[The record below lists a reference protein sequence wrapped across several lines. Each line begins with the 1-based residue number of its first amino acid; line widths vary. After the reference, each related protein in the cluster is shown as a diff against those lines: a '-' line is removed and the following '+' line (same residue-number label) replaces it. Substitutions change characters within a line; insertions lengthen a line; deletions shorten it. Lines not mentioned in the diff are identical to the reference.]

1 MIEVWADVG
10 GTFTDTF
17 VVDGRRRLVTKVL
30 SSGVIRVRAAE
41 IAAPRPG
48 DGGLGSPTRVRLS
61 LPDEWS
67 LANFWDGSRLS
78 WIPADGRRVPLG
90 TILAYDADSGWVETD
105 RPIRLPDASSFRQ
118 GLWELDPGL
127 EAPVLAAR
135 QLLRVPPADPL
146 PPLEVRLGTTRGT
159 NALLTRRGAETA
171 LVINRGFGDLPRIG
185 EQDRPDLFALT
196 IRKPPPLT
204 ERVVEID
211 GRLLASGEESEPL
224 DEPRLREQLRS
235 IRDAGVASLAIC
247 LMHAHVNDV
256 HERRCEQIARELG
269 FEEISRSSEV
279 APLIKLVSRAETTTL
294 DAYLNPVLN
303 RDVDRVW
310 QQFGGP
316 GRCHLRLM
324 TSGGNL
330 VSPAGFRGRDS
341 ILSGPAGGV
350 VALAGVAQRAAAG
363 AAIGL
368 DMGGTSTDV
377 SRYEGRIGR
386 RYESRVAGVRVMTP
400 MMDIHTVA
408 AGGGSICDFRGAT
421 GDRGGRLT
429 VGPDSA
435 GADPGPACY
444 GRGGPCTLTDVNLLL
459 GRIPA
464 ERFPFPLDREAARRR
479 LTEIAS
485 RTSQTWRHLDELAA
499 GFFRIAVTHMAEA
512 VRKVST
518 AEGSDPRAMALVG
531 FGGAAGQHLC
541 RVADALGMRQIIDHP
556 DASMLSALGMGLADV
571 GRVAT
576 RGVYKPL
583 GRESVNEALAIAET
597 LRRQAHGELLSE
609 LTRSAGDAEGP
620 VAGDNPIASPIAG
633 EIAGDERSP
642 DFRWEWDLRHQG
654 TESSL
659 VCDFDPERLRR
670 DPDPV
675 EAVRSVFADRHRH
688 VFGYE
693 RPGLGIE
700 IVAVRCEATLRS
712 PARPERDPGRS
723 DAPRLKTRIWHQ
735 DEFLDAEQI
744 ERATLD
750 PGDRLSGPCLV
761 VSDNSTLVVDVGW
774 RAIVARGG
782 VIELSPAGPASPESP
797 ATLAG
802 RSSSSGLSSPAV
814 EERHHPAT
822 GGDVAGTSGPAD
834 DPVMVE
840 VIARRLQGIA
850 EAMGETLRRTA
861 VSVNVKERR
870 DFSCALFRGDG
881 TLIANAPHVPVH
893 LGAMGHTVRRMI
905 EVFPRMAPG
914 DAYLSNDP
922 YTGGSHLPDVTL
934 VTPVFVPPP
943 SGQGSRLAG
952 QGESRGGQGGPPRP
966 NYFVASRAHH
976 AEIGG
981 LTPGSM
987 PPEART
993 VGEEGV
999 LIRDFAL
1006 IRGGVSH
1013 EDRLRQLLES
1023 ARYPSRAVRENL
1035 ADVAA
1040 QLAAGEAGSR
1050 ALVALAGR
1058 YGTPTIDRMMAA
1070 LVRLAGD
1077 AIRGWLDRLPGRPFV
1092 FADALDDGTPVR
1104 VRLEKRGHRLVIDF
1118 AGTGPVHRYG
1128 FNATPAI
1135 VTAAIMY
1142 VLRSV
1147 TGSDLPLCDGVLRDV
1162 DLVIPEGLLRP
1173 PLADPPENSPA
1184 VVAGNVET
1192 SQRVVDV
1199 LLGAL
1204 HAAAASQG
1212 TMNNVLIGDAA
1223 FGYYETIG
1231 GGSGATADGP
1241 GADAVHTHMTNT
1253 RITDPEVLESRLP
1266 LRIRRFAIRRGSGG
1280 GGRHRGGDGLVRE
1293 IEFLRELTVSL
1304 ITSRRLTAPYGAA
1317 GGDPGSPG
1325 RNTWIRGG
1333 EEVPLGP
1340 TVTFAAR
1347 RGDRLRIET
1356 PGGGGWGPNP
1366 EAPG

>member
-17 VVDGRRRLVTKVL
+17 VVDGQRRLVTKTL

-41 IAAPRPG
+41 IAPPASG
-48 DGGLGSPTRVRLS
+48 DRETGGLTRVRLS
-61 LPDEWS
+61 LPADGS
-67 LANFWDGSRLS
+67 IPGFWDGSRLA
-78 WIPADGRRVPLG
+78 WISADGRRVPLG
-90 TILAYDADSGWVETD
+90 TILACDADSGWTEID
-105 RPIRLPDASSFRQ
+105 RPIRLSAESSFRQ
-118 GLWELDPGL
+118 GLWEVDPGL

-135 QLLRVPPADPL
+135 QLLRVRPAEPL

-185 EQDRPDLFALT
+185 EQDRPELFALT
-196 IRKPPPLT
+196 IRKPRPLT

-211 GRLLASGEESEPL
+211 GRLLASGEELEPL
-224 DEPRLREQLRS
+224 DESRLRAQLRS
-235 IRDAGVASLAIC
+235 IREAGVASLAIC
-247 LMHAHVNDV
+247 LMHAHVNDA
-256 HERRCEQIARELG
+256 HERRCEQIARGLG

-279 APLIKLVSRAETTTL
+279 APLIKLVARAETTTL

-303 RDVDRVW
+303 RYVDRVW

-316 GRCHLRLM
+316 GRCRLRLM

-330 VSPAGFRGRDS
+330 VSPTGFRGRDS

-350 VALAGVAQRAAAG
+350 VALAGVAKRAAAG

-377 SRYEGRIGR
+377 SRYEGRVGR
-386 RYESRVAGVRVMTP
+386 RYESRVAGVRVLTP

-421 GDRGGRLT
+421 GDRAGRLT

-459 GRIPA
+459 GRIPR
-464 ERFPFPLDREAARRR
+464 ERFPFPLDREAAHRR

-485 RTSQTWRHLDELAA
+485 RTPQGWQRLEDLAA

-518 AEGSDPRAMALVG
+518 AEGSDPREMALVG

-541 RVADALGMRQIIDHP
+541 RVADALGMRRIIDHP

-576 RGVYKPL
+576 RGVYKRL
-583 GRESVNEALAIAET
+583 SRDSVVEALAIAET
-597 LRRQAHGELLSE
+597 LRRQAHNELLSE
-609 LTRSAGDAEGP
+609 LALSPDDAEDRSGGDH
-620 VAGDNPIASPIAG
+620 AGG
-633 EIAGDERSP
+633 ERSP

-659 VCDFDPERLRR
+659 VCDFDPERLGR
-670 DPDPV
+670 DPEPV
-675 EAVRSVFADRHRH
+675 ETVRSAFADRHRH
-688 VFGYE
+688 VFGYD

-712 PARPERDPGRS
+712 PSRPERDPSRS
-723 DAPRLKTRIWHQ
+723 GGPRLKTRIWH
-735 DEFLDAEQI
+735 ESGFVDAEQI
-744 ERATLD
+744 ERTTLD
-750 PGDRLSGPCLV
+750 AGDRLIGPCLV
-761 VSDNSTLVVDVGW
+761 VSDSSTLVVDVGW
-774 RAIVARGG
+774 QAIVARGG
-782 VIELSPAGPASPESP
+782 VIELLPADASSPADALSP
-797 ATLAG
+797 ADA
-802 RSSSSGLSSPAV
+802 SSPAV
-814 EERHHPAT
+814 VEQELPAT
-822 GGDVAGTSGPAD
+822 DEDVSGTEGRSD

-905 EVFPRMAPG
+905 EVFPQMSPG

-934 VTPVFVPPP
+934 VTPVFVPPR
-943 SGQGSRLAG
+943 SGRLATLAG
-952 QGESRGGQGGPPRP
+952 HKHSLRP
-966 NYFVASRAHH
+966 DYFVASRAHH

-987 PPEART
+987 PPEAST

-1013 EDRLRQLLES
+1013 EDRLRHLLES
-1023 ARYPSRAVRENL
+1023 ARYPSRAVGENL

-1050 ALVALAGR
+1050 AMVALAGR

-1070 LVRLAGD
+1070 LVGLAGD
-1077 AIRGWLDRLPGRPFV
+1077 AIRGWLDRLPERPFA
-1092 FADALDDGTPVR
+1092 FADSLDDGTPVR
-1104 VRLEKRGHRLVIDF
+1104 VRLEKRGDRLVIDF
-1118 AGTGPVHRYG
+1118 TGTGPVHPHG

-1135 VTAAIMY
+1135 VTAATMY
-1142 VLRSV
+1142 VLRSI
-1147 TGSDLPLCDGVLRDV
+1147 TGSELPLCDGVLRDV

-1204 HAAAASQG
+1204 RVAAASQG
-1212 TMNNVLIGDAA
+1212 TMNNVLIGDHA

-1231 GGSGATADGP
+1231 GGSGATAEGP

-1293 IEFLRELTVSL
+1293 IEFLRKLTVSL
-1304 ITSRRLTAPYGAA
+1304 ITSRRTTAPYGAA
-1317 GGDPGSPG
+1317 GGDPGIPG

-1340 TVTFAAR
+1340 TATFEAEN
-1347 RGDRLRIET
+1347 GDRLRIET
-1356 PGGGGWGPNP
+1356 PGGGGWGDQP
-1366 EAPG
+1366 